1 MTRTGIAKTAVI
13 IRNGTTQ
20 TFVTMNE
27 KLSETPSVAHEP
39 QTSQAV
45 SNYIRPQARKLHDP
59 DVNFEEYHYYAK
71 KTREEQDALPSPKS
85 QWTKLIKGKKEGP
98 DDGSDLHQPDVNL
111 GDPQMRLT
119 ITDEE
124 WTNASRAF
132 RTASWGA
139 GFYLVFEIRQMHF
152 SSTLLIPGVIDHH

>member
-1 MTRTGIAKTAVI
+1 MT
-13 IRNGTTQ
+13 
-20 TFVTMNE
+20 E
-27 KLSETPSVAHEP
+27 KSDESPSVVQEP
-39 QTSQAV
+39 QTGQTST
-45 SNYIRPQARKLHDP
+45 YIRPQARKLHDP
-59 DVNFEEYHYYAK
+59 DVNFEEYHYYAN
-71 KTREEQDALPSPKS
+71 KTRQEQDGMPSPKS
-85 QWTKLIKGKKEGP
+85 QWTKLLRGKKQGA

-139 GFYLVFEIRQMHF
+139 GFYLVLRA
-152 SSTLLIPGVIDHH
+152 LLVVGFF

>member
-1 MTRTGIAKTAVI
+1 
-13 IRNGTTQ
+13 
-20 TFVTMNE
+20 MNE
-27 KLSETPSVAHEP
+27 KSSDSPSVVHEP
-39 QTSQAV
+39 QTGHATST
-45 SNYIRPQARKLHDP
+45 YIRPEARKLHDP

-71 KTREEQDALPSPKS
+71 KTREEQDAMASPKS

-139 GFYLVFEIRQMHF
+139 GFYLVRGILNNLSLFN
-152 SSTLLIPGVIDHH
+152 LLIFGVIDYH